1 MFDINIDPTSEEQGI
16 FNNWSAFNSFKFSEI
31 MMLEKEITVKN
42 KLGIHARPA
51 ALLVKNAG
59 MYQSKIEIKRD
70 DLTVDGKSIMGVM
83 MLAAEQGAKLL
94 FSIEGDD
101 ADKAMEAIEKLFEEN
116 FYEE

>member
-1 MFDINIDPTSEEQGI
+1 
-16 FNNWSAFNSFKFSEI
+16 

-59 MYQSKIEIKRD
+59 QFQSKIEIKRD
-70 DLTVDGKSIMGVM
+70 DLIVDGKSIMGVM
-83 MLAAEQGAKLL
+83 MLAAEQGATLI
-94 FSIEGDD
+94 FSIDGEDELQ
-101 ADKAMEAIEKLFEEN
+101 AMDAIEKLFEER

>member
-1 MFDINIDPTSEEQGI
+1 
-16 FNNWSAFNSFKFSEI
+16 

-59 MYQSKIEIKRD
+59 MYQSTIEIRRD
-70 DLTVDGKSIMGVM
+70 DIVVDGKSIMGVM
-83 MLAAEQGAKLL
+83 MLAAEQGAKIV
-94 FSIEGDD
+94 FSIKGED
-101 ADKAMEAIEKLFEEN
+101 AVKAMETIEKLFEDN

>member
-1 MFDINIDPTSEEQGI
+1 
-16 FNNWSAFNSFKFSEI
+16 

-59 MYQSKIEIKRD
+59 QFESKIEIRRD
-70 DLTVDGKSIMGVM
+70 DLIVDGKSIMGVM
-83 MLAAEQGAKLL
+83 MLAAEQGAILL
-94 FSIEGDD
+94 FSIDGEDEE
-101 ADKAMEAIEKLFEEN
+101 KAMDAITKLFEEN